1 MEDKLSLI
9 EDVDHCPLC
18 NCDEFLISNSGSLL
32 CAGCGSLF
40 ENVQQIVASE
50 ALHASAITP
59 ITINQSM
66 LSH

>member
-1 MEDKLSLI
+1 MEN
-9 EDVDHCPLC
+9 VDHCPLC

-40 ENVQQIVASE
+40 EDVQQIVATE
-50 ALHASAITP
+50 TLHPASIAP
-59 ITINQSM
+59 ITITQSM